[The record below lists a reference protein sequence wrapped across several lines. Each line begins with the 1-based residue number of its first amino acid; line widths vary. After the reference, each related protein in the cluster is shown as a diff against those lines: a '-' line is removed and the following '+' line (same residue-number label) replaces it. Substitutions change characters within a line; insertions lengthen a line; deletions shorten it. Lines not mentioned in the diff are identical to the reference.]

1 MASDIGLDAATWQF
15 DEQQRLVIT
24 ERSGR
29 ESAWDWI
36 SWGLVRIAYTVNHY
50 FVPKCRSI
58 GFCPEKHSC
67 GRMPPRE

>member
-1 MASDIGLDAATWQF
+1 MASDIGLDAAAWQF

-36 SWGLVRIAYTVNHY
+36 SWGLIRIA
-50 FVPKCRSI
+50 
-58 GFCPEKHSC
+58 
-67 GRMPPRE
+67 